1 MKTACSA
8 CGKPIAFEDS
18 RFGDR
23 TSVKVRCPSCQAVLT
38 LNRPQP
44 VELTPVAPPPASPA
58 QAMAA
63 PAAPQKPAA
72 SSPPPAQAAGEVPMK
87 GSPTLKVKREAVLL
101 DEQIVEEI
109 PPLPKDR
116 RVSLAIL
123 TGNGAGKVLPCA
135 RSRVVLGREGSD
147 IPVDDDEVSR
157 RHALLEI
164 HDDRYIL
171 KDLGSTNGTFVDE
184 RRITEMEIA
193 DRGEFRVGSTQFMLI
208 VTPVEDL

>member
-1 MKTACSA
+1 MKAACTG
-8 CGKPIAFEDS
+8 CGKPIAFDDS
-18 RFGDR
+18 RFGER
-23 TSVKVRCPSCQAVLT
+23 SSVKVRCPACQAVLT
-38 LNRPQP
+38 LERPRPAQDSAP
-44 VELTPVAPPPASPA
+44 APPA
-58 QAMAA
+58 
-63 PAAPQKPAA
+63 
-72 SSPPPAQAAGEVPMK
+72 PPAEPPAPPALEAAQVPAGK
-87 GSPTLKVKREAVLL
+87 GPPTLKVKREAVLL
-101 DEQIVEEI
+101 DEQFVEEI

-123 TGNGAGKVLPCA
+123 TGNGAGKVLACS
-135 RSRVVLGREGSD
+135 RSRVVLGRAGSD

-184 RRITEMEIA
+184 RRITEMEIP

-208 VTPVEDL
+208 VTPVEEL